1 MIYLMMI
8 DTEEDKDNFV
18 ILYNKY
24 RELIQK
30 VCYNILKDNQLAEDA
45 THETFIKLI
54 NNMDKVKDI
63 ESNETKRYL
72 ITIAKNSA
80 IDLYR
85 KCFKRRT
92 HEINFDEMDSMEGEV
107 TYINECEDNK
117 IVEILKHL
125 PALYRDVLLLK
136 YSNCYSNKEI
146 ASVLNI
152 SEETVRQ
159 RISRGKKM
167 VQSRLEEVSLLW

>member
-1 MIYLMMI
+1 
-8 DTEEDKDNFV
+8 
-18 ILYNKY
+18 
-24 RELIQK
+24 
-30 VCYNILKDNQLAEDA
+30 
-45 THETFIKLI
+45 
-54 NNMDKVKDI
+54 
-63 ESNETKRYL
+63 
-72 ITIAKNSA
+72 
-80 IDLYR
+80 
-85 KCFKRRT
+85 
-92 HEINFDEMDSMEGEV
+92 MDSMEGEV